1 MSKIEEQYL
10 ARTARSAER
19 GKAAEAVMPGGDTRA
34 AGYHPPYPLT
44 LERGEGPFV
53 WDVDGHRYLDLVGN
67 YTSLVHGH
75 AYPPIVEV
83 IRTGVGRGTAWPGRC
98 EPQIALAQRLVE
110 RVSSVEKVRFTNSGT
125 EAAMLAI
132 QIARTVTG
140 RRRILM
146 ARHGYHGGMDDTET
160 GFFGSEGVHTLV
172 AEFGR
177 AESFEQVLSE
187 RGNEVACVVLEPVMG
202 SAGIIPSPPGFL
214 ERVRDAA
221 HRAGALF
228 VLDEVICLR
237 LSTGGAQKIYGVE
250 PDLTMFGKLIGG
262 GLPVGAVGGRDDLLA
277 VCDPRAPRIFH
288 SGTFNG
294 NPLTTAAGTVAVE
307 ELTADRIDQME
318 QWATRLAEGLR
329 AVAAGVGL
337 PFSIHH
343 AGSLLNVFFTE
354 TPPPATLVRS
364 DGELITQFHLASLNH
379 GLFFAP
385 RGMIAMSTVMSDAFI
400 DEAIERARG
409 ALADVAAGQV

>member
-1 MSKIEEQYL
+1 MSKIEEQYR
-10 ARTARSAER
+10 ARTARSAET

-44 LERGEGPFV
+44 LERGEGPFL

-75 AYPPIVEV
+75 AYPPIVEAV
-83 IRTGVGRGTAWPGRC
+83 RTGVGRGTAWPGRC
-98 EPQIALAQRLVE
+98 EPQIALAEQLID

-132 QIARTVTG
+132 QIARIITG

-146 ARHGYHGGMDDTET
+146 ARHGYHGGLEDVET
-160 GFFGSEGVHTLV
+160 GFYGSEGPHTLI
-172 AEFGR
+172 AEYGR
-177 AESFEQVLSE
+177 AESFERALGE
-187 RGNEVACVVLEPVMG
+187 RGDEVACVVLEPVMG
-202 SAGIIPSPPGFL
+202 SAGIIASPPGFL
-214 ERVRDAA
+214 ERVREAA
-221 HRAGALF
+221 HSARALF
-228 VLDEVICLR
+228 VLDEVICFR
-237 LSTGGAQKIYGVE
+237 LSTGGAQKLYGVE

-262 GLPVGAVGGRDDLLA
+262 GLPVGAVGGQEELLA
-277 VCDPRAPRIFH
+277 VCDPRAPRMFH

-294 NPLTTAAGTVAVE
+294 NPLTTAAGTIAVQ
-307 ELTADRIDQME
+307 ELTAERIGQME
-318 QWATRLAEGLR
+318 RWATRLAAGLEK
-329 AVAAGVGL
+329 AAARVGL
-337 PFSIHH
+337 PFSVNH

-354 TPPPATLVRS
+354 TPPPATLVRL
-364 DGELITQFHLASLNH
+364 DGELITRFHLASLNH

-400 DEAIERARG
+400 DEAIERGEA
-409 ALADVAAGQV
+409 ALIDLAPEQA